1 MRFLLLLSALLASL
15 SGMVSGTAAA
25 ATQVEASQTVGEQ
38 ADRHAAQAVQR
49 FADAGR
55 PRTRPA
61 WHVADHDP
69 RPARPLYADRLRE

>member
-15 SGMVSGTAAA
+15 SGMVSGAASA

-38 ADRHAAQAVQR
+38 ADHHAQRAVQR
-49 FADAGR
+49 FADGDR

-61 WHVADHDP
+61 WHVAPFEPHP
-69 RPARPLYADRLRE
+69 GRPLYADRLRE